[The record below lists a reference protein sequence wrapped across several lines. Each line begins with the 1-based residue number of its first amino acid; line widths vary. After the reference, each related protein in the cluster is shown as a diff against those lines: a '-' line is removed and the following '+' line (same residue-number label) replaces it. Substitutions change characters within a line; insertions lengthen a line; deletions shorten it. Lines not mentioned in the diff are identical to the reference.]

1 MSSVHARAQWKGFL
15 RLSLTTIAVEL
26 YNAVEAGA
34 DIGFNMIH
42 KPTGKRVNYTKTV
55 GGQPVENADIVKG
68 YPIERDT
75 YVTFG
80 FTRCERRRPKQ
91 K

>member
-1 MSSVHARAQWKGFL
+1 MPRAQWKGFL

>member
-1 MSSVHARAQWKGFL
+1 
-15 RLSLTTIAVEL
+15 
-26 YNAVEAGA
+26 
-34 DIGFNMIH
+34 MIH